1 MAQHSGLGYTDID
14 DSLDVALAT
23 AERVAVA
30 ARGLDYMTRV
40 WSKSGVRVY
49 ISRKS
54 GDMGYV
60 AVESDGSRSYSA
72 VTKRRA
78 GVEQDIERALAVQS

>member
-1 MAQHSGLGYTDID
+1 MSKPPGLGYTDID
-14 DSLDVALAT
+14 ETVVAAV
-23 AERVAVA
+23 AMADRVAVA
-30 ARGLDYMTRV
+30 ARGIDYTAKV
-40 WSKSGVRVY
+40 WSKNGVRVY

-60 AVESDGSRSYSA
+60 EIGSDGSRSYSA

-78 GVEQDIERALAVQS
+78 GVEKDIEAALAVQP